1 MAKKNP
7 KHLNDNNNNNNV
19 ILDWASLVTQMVKN
33 LPAVQETRVQ
43 SLGREDPLEKG
54 MNGHPLQYYCL
65 ENTMGRGACW
75 ATVHGVAR
83 SQKQLSN

>member
-43 SLGREDPLEKG
+43 SLGREDPLKKG
-54 MNGHPLQYYCL
+54 MAIHSSILPWRIPWTEEPGGLQS
-65 ENTMGRGACW
+65 MG
-75 ATVHGVAR
+75 
-83 SQKQLSN
+83 SQSLRHDSD